1 MLPGALLLL
10 LGLHAP
16 PHPLHSS
23 SAILREGANGRIIL
37 SVRIF
42 SDDLG
47 TVAPGG
53 DSAVANYVRRQVRL
67 STADG
72 RLVAFDVATI
82 TRDGDLTQVTAHAT
96 AAGGL
101 TGGRVQLAILW
112 ERYQDQVNLLR
123 VTTGGR
129 NTTLVFANGDPPRE
143 LR

>member
-1 MLPGALLLL
+1 MLPGILFFL
-10 LGLHAP
+10 LGLHGP

-23 SAILREGANGRIIL
+23 SAILRDGGNGQIAL

-47 TVAPGG
+47 AVAPGG
-53 DSAVANYVRRQVRL
+53 DSAVASYVRRQVRL
-67 STADG
+67 STAGG
-72 RLVAFDVATI
+72 RLVAFDIATI
-82 TRDGDLTQVTAHAT
+82 TRDGDLTQVTANAT
-96 AAGGL
+96 APGGL
-101 TGGRVQLAILW
+101 TGLRVQLAILW

-123 VTTGGR
+123 VSTGGR